1 MQYICNICPHKC
13 SVMRDD
19 ISGNGFCGMP
29 ALPVVARAAKHYWE
43 EPCISG
49 TNGSGTIFFSGCTLK
64 CCFCQNYSI
73 SSEIF
78 GKQISIEQLADIFKR
93 LQDDGA
99 HNINLVSA
107 TQFVPAI
114 TEAFKIF
121 KPSIPIVY
129 NCGGYE
135 SVETIKLLSEYVDI
149 WLPDLKYSSN
159 ELGKKYSK
167 VYDYFDI
174 ASQAIK
180 IMAQLTPENIFDEN
194 GIMQKGLIIRHL
206 ILPGNTKNSI
216 NVLNWIKSEMP
227 QGIMVSLMSQ
237 YTPCGKIEQYN
248 ELQRRITRREYDK
261 VLNTLFELELENG
274 FVQDLSSAKEEYIPP
289 FDLTGIE

>member
-1 MQYICNICPHKC
+1 MQYICNTCPHKC
-13 SVMRDD
+13 NIVRNN
-19 ISGNGFCGMP
+19 IVGNGFCAMP
-29 ALPVVARAAKHYWE
+29 ALPIVARAAKHYWE

-73 SSEIF
+73 SSENF
-78 GKQISIEQLADIFKR
+78 GKQISIENLAKIFEK
-93 LQDDGA
+93 LQNDGA

-114 TEAFKIF
+114 IDAFKMF
-121 KPSIPIVY
+121 RPSIPVVY

-135 SVETIKLLSEYVDI
+135 SVETIKSLSEYVDI

-167 VYDYFDI
+167 VSNYFDI
-174 ASQAIK
+174 ASKAIK
-180 IMAQLTPENIFDEN
+180 TMSQITPENIIDDN

-216 NVLNWIKSEMP
+216 NVLKWIKSEMP

-237 YTPCGKIEQYN
+237 YTPCGNISQFN

-261 VLNTLFELELENG
+261 VLNTLFELGLETG

-289 FDLTGIE
+289 FDLTGVI

>member
-19 ISGNGFCGMP
+19 TSGNGFCSMP

-73 SSEIF
+73 SSENF
-78 GKQISIEQLADIFKR
+78 GKQISIKQLAAIFKK

-114 TEAFKIF
+114 IEAFKIF
-121 KPSIPIVY
+121 RPSIPIVY
-129 NCGGYE
+129 NCSGYE
-135 SVETIKLLSEYVDI
+135 SVDTIKLLSEYIDI

-159 ELGKKYSK
+159 ELGIKYSK
-167 VYDYFDI
+167 VSDYFDI
-174 ASQAIK
+174 ASKAIK
-180 IMAQLTPENIFDEN
+180 TMAKLTPENIFDED

-237 YTPCGKIEQYN
+237 YTPCGNIEKYN
-248 ELQRRITRREYDK
+248 ELHRRITRREYDK

>member
-1 MQYICNICPHKC
+1 MQYICNTCPHKC
-13 SVMRDD
+13 NIVRND
-19 ISGNGFCGMP
+19 IVGNGFCAMP
-29 ALPVVARAAKHYWE
+29 ALPIVARAAKHYWE

-73 SSEIF
+73 SSENF
-78 GKQISIEQLADIFKR
+78 GKQISIENLAKIFEK
-93 LQDDGA
+93 LQNDGA

-114 TEAFKIF
+114 IDAFKIF
-121 KPSIPIVY
+121 RPCIPVVY

-135 SVETIKLLSEYVDI
+135 SVETIKALSEYVDI

-167 VYDYFDI
+167 VSNYFDI
-174 ASQAIK
+174 ASKSIK
-180 IMAQLTPENIFDEN
+180 TMSQITPENIIDDK
-194 GIMQKGLIIRHL
+194 GIMKKGLIIRHL

-216 NVLNWIKSEMP
+216 DVLKWIKSEMP

-237 YTPCGKIEQYN
+237 YTPCGNIAEFN

-261 VLNTLFELELENG
+261 VLNTLFELGLETG

-289 FDLTGIE
+289 FDLTGII

>member
-1 MQYICNICPHKC
+1 MQYICNTCPHKC
-13 SVMRDD
+13 NIVRND
-19 ISGNGFCGMP
+19 IVGNGFCAMP
-29 ALPVVARAAKHYWE
+29 ALPIVARAAKHYWE

-73 SSEIF
+73 SSENF
-78 GKQISIEQLADIFKR
+78 GKQISIENLAAIFKK

-114 TEAFKIF
+114 IDAFKIF
-121 KPSIPIVY
+121 RPSIPVVY

-135 SVETIKLLSEYVDI
+135 SVETIKALSEYVDI
-149 WLPDLKYSSN
+149 WLPDLKYSSS

-167 VYDYFDI
+167 VSNYFDI
-174 ASQAIK
+174 ASKSIK
-180 IMAQLTPENIFDEN
+180 TMSQITPENIIDDK
-194 GIMQKGLIIRHL
+194 GIMKKGLIIRHL

-216 NVLNWIKSEMP
+216 DVLKWIKSEMP

-237 YTPCGKIEQYN
+237 YTPCGNIAEFN

-261 VLNTLFELELENG
+261 VLNTLFELGLETG

-289 FDLTGIE
+289 FDLTGII

>member
-1 MQYICNICPHKC
+1 MQYICNTCPHKC
-13 SVMRDD
+13 NIVRND
-19 ISGNGFCGMP
+19 IVGNGFCAMP
-29 ALPVVARAAKHYWE
+29 ALPIVARAAKHYWE

-73 SSEIF
+73 SSENF
-78 GKQISIEQLADIFKR
+78 GKQISIENLAKIFEK
-93 LQDDGA
+93 LQNDGA

-107 TQFVPAI
+107 THFVPAMI
-114 TEAFKIF
+114 DAFKIF
-121 KPSIPIVY
+121 RPSIPVVY

-135 SVETIKLLSEYVDI
+135 SVETIKALSEYVDI

-167 VYDYFDI
+167 VSNYFDI
-174 ASQAIK
+174 ASKAIK
-180 IMAQLTPENIFDEN
+180 TMSQITPENIIDDK
-194 GIMQKGLIIRHL
+194 GIMKKGLIIRHL

-216 NVLNWIKSEMP
+216 DVLKWIKSEMP

-237 YTPCGKIEQYN
+237 YTPCGNIAEFN

-261 VLNTLFELELENG
+261 VLNTLFELGLETG

-289 FDLTGIE
+289 FDLTGII

>member
-1 MQYICNICPHKC
+1 MQYICNTCPHKC
-13 SVMRDD
+13 NIVRND
-19 ISGNGFCGMP
+19 IVGNGFCAMP
-29 ALPVVARAAKHYWE
+29 ALPIVARAAKHYWE

-73 SSEIF
+73 SSENF
-78 GKQISIEQLADIFKR
+78 GKQISIENLAKIFEK
-93 LQDDGA
+93 LQNDGA

-114 TEAFKIF
+114 IDAFKMF
-121 KPSIPIVY
+121 RPSIPVVY

-135 SVETIKLLSEYVDI
+135 SVETIKSLSEYVDI

-167 VYDYFDI
+167 VSNYFDI
-174 ASQAIK
+174 ASKAIK
-180 IMAQLTPENIFDEN
+180 TMSQITPENIIDDN

-216 NVLNWIKSEMP
+216 DVLKWIKSEMP

-237 YTPCGKIEQYN
+237 YTPCGNISQFN

-261 VLNTLFELELENG
+261 VLNTLFELGLETG

-289 FDLTGIE
+289 FDLTGVI

>member
-1 MQYICNICPHKC
+1 MQYICNTCPHKC
-13 SVMRDD
+13 NIVRND
-19 ISGNGFCGMP
+19 IVGNGFCAMP
-29 ALPVVARAAKHYWE
+29 ALPIVARAAKHYWE

-73 SSEIF
+73 SSENF
-78 GKQISIEQLADIFKR
+78 GKQISIENLAKIFEK
-93 LQDDGA
+93 LQNDGA

-114 TEAFKIF
+114 IDAFKIF
-121 KPSIPIVY
+121 RPSIPVVY

-135 SVETIKLLSEYVDI
+135 SVETIKALSEYVDI

-167 VYDYFDI
+167 VSNYFDI
-174 ASQAIK
+174 ASKAIK
-180 IMAQLTPENIFDEN
+180 TMSQITPENIIDDK
-194 GIMQKGLIIRHL
+194 GIMKKGLIIRHL

-216 NVLNWIKSEMP
+216 DVLKWIKSEMP

-237 YTPCGKIEQYN
+237 YTPCGNIAEFN

-261 VLNTLFELELENG
+261 VLNTLFELGLETG

-289 FDLTGIE
+289 FDLTGII

>member
-1 MQYICNICPHKC
+1 MQN
-13 SVMRDD
+13 
-19 ISGNGFCGMP
+19 
-29 ALPVVARAAKHYWE
+29 
-43 EPCISG
+43 
-49 TNGSGTIFFSGCTLK
+49 
-64 CCFCQNYSI
+64 
-73 SSEIF
+73 
-78 GKQISIEQLADIFKR
+78 
-93 LQDDGA
+93 DGA

-114 TEAFKIF
+114 IDAFKIF
-121 KPSIPIVY
+121 RPCIPVVY

-135 SVETIKLLSEYVDI
+135 SVETIKALSEYVDI

-167 VYDYFDI
+167 VSNYFDI
-174 ASQAIK
+174 ASKAIK
-180 IMAQLTPENIFDEN
+180 TMSQITPENIIDDK
-194 GIMQKGLIIRHL
+194 GIMKKGLIIRHL

-216 NVLNWIKSEMP
+216 DVLKWIKSEMP

-237 YTPCGKIEQYN
+237 YTPCGNIAEFN

-261 VLNTLFELELENG
+261 VLNTLFELGLETG

-289 FDLTGIE
+289 FDLTGII